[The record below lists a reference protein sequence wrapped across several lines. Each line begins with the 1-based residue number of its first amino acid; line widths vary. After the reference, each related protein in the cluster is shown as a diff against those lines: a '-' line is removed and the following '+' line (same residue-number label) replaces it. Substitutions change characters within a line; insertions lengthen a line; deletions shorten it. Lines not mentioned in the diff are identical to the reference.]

1 MGQRH
6 FLQMD
11 RSLAGRAKVN
21 EHRAA
26 VLAQVDI
33 LRLDVEMQHLGLM
46 HRVQA
51 IENRDKHLQQGL
63 LLQTRS
69 VAFEIIRET
78 LSLLIFHDHVGSPIV
93 LEETQD
99 ADDIGVLEAGQGPR
113 LLHEILEADLIVA
126 HRLTGGIRQHLG
138 LAFPVGNLVREILL
152 DRHLGA
158 QRRVVREI
166 SDSEAA
172 MAQNR
177 FNSVFSQPVTG
188 PEGAFMECAHATSP

>member
-11 RSLAGRAKVN
+11 RSLASRAEVN

-33 LRLDVEMQHLGLM
+33 LRLDVEMQHLGLV

-63 LLQTRS
+63 LIQTRS
-69 VAFEIIRET
+69 IALEIIREA
-78 LSLLIFHDHVGSPIV
+78 LSFLVLHDHVGRPIG

-99 ADDIGVLEAGQGPR
+99 TDDVGVLEAGQGPG
-113 LLHEILEADLIVA
+113 LLHEILEAELIVA
-126 HRLTGGIRQHLG
+126 HRPTGGIRQHLG
-138 LAFPVGNLVREILL
+138 FVFPVGDLVGEVLL

-158 QRRVVREI
+158 QRRIAREI

-177 FNSVFSQPVTG
+177 FNGVFSQPVTG
-188 PEGAFMECAHATSP
+188 PEGAFMKCAHATIL